1 MLNQEIEVAA
11 AIGGSPFLIKQFIHT
26 LNFLKIPSHFEI
38 ANLFNI
44 IKIDEDFTVFAAHFG
59 SITWTSKDEAAWQAI
74 RGSALPLGL
83 SWIFYY
89 IRKQQDDFFQESGAH
104 SDKTFDKRMLTL
116 FDIKHSIK
124 FHEPKLNYLDPLYC
138 L

>member
-26 LNFLKIPSHFEI
+26 LNFLKIPIHFEI
-38 ANLFNI
+38 VNFFQI
-44 IKIDEDFTVFAAHFG
+44 IKLDEDFTVFATHR
-59 SITWTSKDEAAWQAI
+59 SSTIWTSENEAAWQAI
-74 RGSALPLGL
+74 RGAAMPLGL

-89 IRKQQDDFFQESGAH
+89 IRKQQDDFFQERGAH
-104 SDKTFDKRMLTL
+104 NDETFDKRMLTL
-116 FDIKHSIK
+116 FDIKHSII
-124 FHEPKLNYLDPLYC
+124 FREPKLNYLDPLYC